1 MEVVQDGIFTSYFI
15 FLSKILAKFYF
26 FHHSNCVVQN
36 WIQYPSHLKPKVKSY
51 QKLHLLQSADK
62 RPKIAQFKYTN
73 REDTSN
79 YGTDIGDKM
88 RKRLG
93 SFSDQN
99 LISEVE
105 IKCNGNR
112 WKIKIS
118 QTVRIILQPNNNK
131 TRGRIKFFLFFEVI
145 TEPA

>member
-1 MEVVQDGIFTSYFI
+1 
-15 FLSKILAKFYF
+15 
-26 FHHSNCVVQN
+26 
-36 WIQYPSHLKPKVKSY
+36 VKGY
-51 QKLHLLQSADK
+51 QKLHLLQSAGK

-93 SFSDQN
+93 ILSDQN

-112 WKIKIS
+112 WKIKIR
-118 QTVRIILQPNNNK
+118 QTV
-131 TRGRIKFFLFFEVI
+131 
-145 TEPA
+145 

>member
-1 MEVVQDGIFTSYFI
+1 
-15 FLSKILAKFYF
+15 
-26 FHHSNCVVQN
+26 
-36 WIQYPSHLKPKVKSY
+36 VKSY

-93 SFSDQN
+93 IFSDQN

-112 WKIKIS
+112 WKIKIR
-118 QTVRIILQPNNNK
+118 QNNMNY
-131 TRGRIKFFLFFEVI
+131 L
-145 TEPA
+145 PAQ